1 MYPDDKR
8 MQNFEQMFGV
18 KKPIIGMLH
27 LPPLPGSSV
36 YDGKGLNPVIER
48 ALADAESLVAGG
60 VDGLEVENFS
70 DPTYYPMEVGP
81 ELVAAMAVVS
91 DHVMRHVSL
100 PVGICIL
107 SDPKASLSVAHAVG
121 AQFVRATFF
130 TEASVDVSGLVLPKP
145 HELLRFRKFL
155 DPSIKIFADVHIKH
169 SAPLVNRPLGDSAL
183 DAKYFLADAVIIS
196 GTHTG
201 KETKLDDIQ
210 EAKKAV
216 EDFPVLVGSGFKK
229 DSAEAIFKYADG
241 AIVGTSLKQNGI
253 SSNPVDRQRVA
264 DLMTEVK
271 NIRKHVA

>member
-1 MYPDDKR
+1 